1 MKPDFFIA
9 SRIRLRPETGKIS
22 TGVVIAI
29 AGVALALTVMIVSVA
44 VMLGFKGQI
53 REKVMG
59 FESQLTVRAY
69 SQESGEDKPLVYDDA
84 MRALL
89 AESLPAEAQINP
101 IVARPVI
108 LKTADDFAGLI
119 VKGITPENRIPL
131 ISSNIVDGTMPDYS
145 ADSTLYDVLVSRPTA
160 SRLSLKPG
168 DRINAFFIS
177 NSGPRQRKLKVAA
190 IFDTHFSDFDRN
202 IIFGNIDMLRRV
214 AHKDSTFASAIEIS
228 GLGSDEEIDN
238 LHRELQSDLNRAY
251 FTHTTPDIMSVSNIH
266 STASLYFNWLALL
279 DTNVA
284 VILVIM
290 ILVSGLTL
298 ISSLFI
304 IVLERVNMIGILK
317 AIGASDSLVRRIFIL
332 VAERLV
338 LAGLLAGNIL
348 AIGFLYIQHTFRIIP
363 LDPEAYYLDHVPVD
377 INWLWII
384 GINIGVILIS
394 ALILIVPSRI
404 IATISPATA
413 IRFE

>member
-59 FESQLTVRAY
+59 FESQLTVKAY

-119 VKGITPENRIPL
+119 VKGITPGNRIPL

-145 ADSTLYDVLVSRPTA
+145 ADSTLYDILVSRPTA

-251 FTHTTPDIMSVSNIH
+251 FAHTTPDIMSVSNIH